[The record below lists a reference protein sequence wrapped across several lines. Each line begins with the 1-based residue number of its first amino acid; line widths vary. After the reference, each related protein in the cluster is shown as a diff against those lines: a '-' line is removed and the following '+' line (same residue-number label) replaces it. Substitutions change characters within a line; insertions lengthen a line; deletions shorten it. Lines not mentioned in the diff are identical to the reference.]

1 MKSAGQAITAKS
13 NTADAATVMALTVL
27 AGAGAALLHEAL
39 GHGSAC
45 LLAGGHNTLITAV
58 SESCTV
64 ANGWIDAAG
73 TLVNLAA
80 GGVCW
85 WWMRRVREAPRLR
98 YFLWLL
104 MAFNLLDGAGYFLYS
119 GVGGIGDWAVV
130 ISGLHPAWPWRTGL
144 AVGGAILYVAVLWL
158 LLHELVPF
166 LPTNTGARRVCARR
180 LMLLPYFTYG
190 VFYVIAAVFN
200 PISPVLIAESAA
212 AAAFGGTSGL
222 WWGMEFVR
230 YPVFGRPGPKLSL
243 ERRSRGWILAGVCV
257 AAAFIA
263 VIGPGIRP

>member
-1 MKSAGQAITAKS
+1 MKPAAVPKARQTSAP
-13 NTADAATVMALTVL
+13 DAATVMALTVL

-64 ANGWIDAAG
+64 VNGWIDAAG

-85 WWMRRVREAPRLR
+85 GWMRRVSGAPRFR

-130 ISGLHPAWPWRTGL
+130 IAGLQPAWAWRAGM
-144 AVGGAILYVAVLWL
+144 AIGGAVLYAAVLWL
-158 LLHELVPF
+158 LLHELIPF
-166 LPTNTGARRVCARR
+166 LPMDIGARMACARR
-180 LMLLPYFTYG
+180 LMLLPYLTYG
-190 VFYVIAAVFN
+190 GFYVVAAVFN

-222 WWGMEFVR
+222 WWGLEFLR
-230 YPVFGRPGPKLSL
+230 YPVFGRTGPKLSL
-243 ERRSRGWILAGVCV
+243 ERRSRGWILAGAC
-257 AAAFIA
+257 AAVVFIA
-263 VIGPGIRP
+263 VIGPGVA